1 MKTIEN
7 ISRMSTFV
15 KMMKKEGKSIGFV
28 PTMGCL
34 HAGHLSLVKAAKKHT
49 DVVVMSI
56 FINPIQFGPGEDFK
70 KYPRDLKHDEEMA
83 REAGVDVIFYPSLE
97 DMYPDGYATY
107 VTVEEL
113 TSNLCGESRPDHFS
127 GVATVVTKLFNIVKP
142 EVVYFGQKDMQQA
155 LMIKKMVAD
164 LNMDIDVKMMPI
176 VREADGL
183 AMSSRNSYL
192 SFGEREDAAIIYQS
206 LERARS
212 LIRDG
217 EKGARKIIKAV
228 EDMINTKQSARIE
241 YVKVVDTKKLKD
253 MKTISGEVAVAVAV
267 FFGNTRLI
275 DNITIMVDR

>member
-15 KMMKKEGKSIGFV
+15 KMMRKEGKSIGFV
-28 PTMGCL
+28 PTMGHL

-83 REAGVDVIFYPSLE
+83 REAGVDVIFYPSLP

-107 VTVEEL
+107 VTIEEL
-113 TSNLCGESRPDHFS
+113 TSNLCGESRPGHFR

-176 VREADGL
+176 VREPDGL

-192 SFGEREDAAIIYQS
+192 SAGEREDAAIIYQS
-206 LERARS
+206 LERARI

-217 EKGARKIIKAV
+217 EGDVRKIIKVV
-228 EDMINTKQSARIE
+228 EDMIRTRQSAKIE
-241 YVKVVDTKKLKD
+241 YVKVVDTKKLED
-253 MKTISGEVAVAVAV
+253 MKTISGEVSVAVAV

-275 DNITIMVDR
+275 DNTTIMVG

>member
-28 PTMGCL
+28 PTMGYL
-34 HAGHLSLVKAAKKHT
+34 HVGHLSLVKAAKKHT
-49 DVVVMSI
+49 DVVIMSI

-113 TSNLCGESRPDHFS
+113 THNLCGESRPDHFS

-142 EVVYFGQKDMQQA
+142 EVVYFGQKDLQQA
-155 LMIKKMVAD
+155 LMIKKMAAD

-176 VREADGL
+176 VRDTDGL
-183 AMSSRNSYL
+183 AMSSRNIYL
-192 SFGEREDAAIIYQS
+192 SDGERKDAVIIHQS
-206 LERARS
+206 LKNAEILIKNGERDA
-212 LIRDG
+212 
-217 EKGARKIIKAV
+217 KKIIKAV
-228 EDMINTKQSARIE
+228 EDMIKTRQSARIE
-241 YVKVVDTKKLKD
+241 YVKVVDTKKLED
-253 MKTISGEVAVAVAV
+253 MKTISGPMAVAVAV

-275 DNITIMVDR
+275 DNITIMAG